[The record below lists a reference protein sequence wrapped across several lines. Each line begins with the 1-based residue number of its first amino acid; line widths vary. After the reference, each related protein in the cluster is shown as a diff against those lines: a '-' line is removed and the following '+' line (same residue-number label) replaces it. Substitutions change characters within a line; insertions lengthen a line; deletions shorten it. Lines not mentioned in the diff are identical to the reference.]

1 MATPLAGTTAPP
13 LIVTPRGVTP
23 QDAARAYQGV
33 DAGTAGA
40 SGAASGADFGD
51 MLSRAVAG
59 AVQSGHAA
67 ENQAMAAIAGG
78 GNLTELVQA
87 VSRAELA
94 LQTTTAI
101 RDRVVSAYQEI
112 MRMPM

>member
-1 MATPLAGTTAPP
+1 MAAPITGATAPP

-23 QDAARAYQGV
+23 QDAVRAYQDTDG
-33 DAGTAGA
+33 G
-40 SGAASGADFGD
+40 GAAADFGG
-51 MLSRAVAG
+51 MVQRAVAG
-59 AVQSGHAA
+59 AVQTGHAA
-67 ENQAMAAIAGG
+67 ENAAMTAIAGG
-78 GNLTELVQA
+78 GNLTDVVQA

-112 MRMPM
+112 MRMPI

>member
-1 MATPLAGTTAPP
+1 MTVPLVGSTAPP

-23 QDAARAYQGV
+23 QDAARAYQGI
-33 DAGTAGA
+33 D
-40 SGAASGADFGD
+40 SGAAGGADFGG
-51 MLSRAVAG
+51 MVERAVQNVVSTG
-59 AVQSGHAA
+59 QAA
-67 ENQAMAAIAGG
+67 ESQAVTAIAGG
-78 GNLTELVQA
+78 GNLTEVVQA

>member
-1 MATPLAGTTAPP
+1 MAEPLTGTAAPP

-33 DAGTAGA
+33 D
-40 SGAASGADFGD
+40 SGAAGGDFGG
-51 MLSRAVAG
+51 MVERAVQG
-59 AVQSGHAA
+59 AVAAGHAA
-67 ENQAMAAIAGG
+67 ENEAMTAIAGG
-78 GNLTELVQA
+78 GNLTEVVQA

-101 RDRVVSAYQEI
+101 RDRVVSAYQDI
-112 MRMPM
+112 MRMPI